1 MNCKCGSEIPPER
14 LKILPDTKT
23 CVKCS
28 DVKKKKAIVTGSYKH
43 KMVEIQVVDAGDPVV
58 DYYEEQWRAR

>member
-43 KMVEIQVVDAGDPVV
+43 KMVELIIEDANSNVF
-58 DYYEEQWRAR
+58 DYIEEKS